1 MLFGLMPNAVWAEGT
16 DTSGENEAK
25 TYNFGMNISANEDPT
40 EEIAE
45 QEADSAV
52 VNSQDEGD
60 MSITL
65 EETYEYEDWDEA
77 GILAEEDVDYA
88 VDGEGNYTIYTAA
101 GLARVAYLTNNGFEQ
116 FLGKTVT
123 LANDIDLTDAG
134 VKGYSRDTVDET
146 SSWNPIGSFKY
157 TAATNSV
164 DIKPFMGVFDGAG
177 HKIKNLYMN
186 VDEENTGLF
195 GTVFTDMTIGGEQAV
210 IRDVII
216 EGADIKCGFMANSF
230 LVGFLSET
238 IITGCIV
245 DETSVMTIKDNVQM
259 NGGIVGGAQT
269 SGLNLGGEIYI
280 EDCVNNGTISGGM
293 LTGGIAGATGQR
305 IINCKNNGAIS
316 GNFEIG
322 GIVGYY
328 QEEGGIAPFELT
340 DCVNNG
346 SVSAEDGW
354 AGGIIGNTFISSD
367 TSLIAR
373 CYNTADISASSSIG
387 GIAGETING
396 NIENCYNTGKIS
408 GNSNNANYAGGIS
421 GYFEATSSVSNC
433 YNAGEIVNTKADST
447 GGIIGINKEKAQN
460 CFYLENTAQ
469 PESGGSVMITNEE
482 LADQTKFTDAGWDF
496 EAVWTMSAEL
506 GRPILQSVTEEYVP
520 GTEQNPY
527 LIHNEQEL
535 KEFRDSVNSGNTGI
549 YARLAAD
556 IVLNDGF
563 DMSELAADA
572 DGNVTYK
579 GGAVRGEL
587 ELWEPI
593 GSSANKYT
601 GCFDGDGYT
610 ISGLYINTAS
620 NNQGLFGYI
629 GVGGEVKNLSVSDSF
644 ILGGSYVGAIAGRG
658 LRCSLENVSV
668 SARVNGSDYAGVI
681 IGSALSSDITGV
693 KSGGAVN
700 GKNNTGG
707 VIGEN
712 QKCTVIGC
720 SNSAEVSGAD
730 YTGGIEGYSSESE
743 ISGCANSGNVSGG
756 QYTGGI
762 SAYNTGSPITE
773 CSNSGNVSGE
783 MYTGGIC
790 GASEESIEKSY
801 NQGRISGCFSGGI
814 AGINAANI
822 ENCYNTGNVT
832 ATEDGSG
839 RGHSKR
845 I

>member
-157 TAATNSV
+157 TAATDSV

-216 EGADIKCGFMANSF
+216 EGADIKCGFMTNSF

-245 DETSVMTIKDNVQM
+245 DETSVMTIKGNAQM

-316 GNFEIG
+316 GISEIG

-328 QEEGGIAPFELT
+328 QEEGGIAPFELIG
-340 DCVNNG
+340 CLNNG
-346 SVSAEDGW
+346 SVSAGDGW
-354 AGGIIGNTFISSD
+354 AGGIIGNTFISSE

-373 CYNTADISASSSIG
+373 CYNTAEISASSMLG
-387 GIAGETING
+387 GIAGETTNA

-408 GNSNNANYAGGIS
+408 GNNNANYAGGIS

-433 YNAGEIVNTKADST
+433 YNAGDIVNTKADKT
-447 GGIIGINKEKAQN
+447 GGIIGMNKEMAQN
-460 CFYLENTAQ
+460 CFYLENTAE
-469 PESGGSVMITNEE
+469 PETGGSVMITNEE
-482 LADQTKFTDAGWDF
+482 LADQTTFTDAGWDF

-506 GRPILQSVTEEYVP
+506 GRTVLQSVPEEYVP
-520 GTEQNPY
+520 GAEQTQY

-535 KEFRDSVNSGNTGI
+535 KEFRDNVNSGNTGI
-549 YARLAAD
+549 YARLVAD
-556 IVLNDGF
+556 IVLNDGI
-563 DMSELAADA
+563 DMAELAADA

-579 GGAVRGEL
+579 GGAVPAEFTQ
-587 ELWEPI
+587 WEPI
-593 GSSANKYT
+593 GNSANAYIGT
-601 GCFDGDGYT
+601 FDGNGYT
-610 ISGLYINTAS
+610 ISGLCINS
-620 NNQGLFGYI
+620 PSENYKGLFGNI
-629 GVGGEVKNLSVSDSF
+629 KTGVLISNLNVSGAVRGNMFVGGVSGCNYGS
-644 ILGGSYVGAIAGRG
+644 IINCHSSCVISGSTMIGGITGIGTGSIEECSNNGNIYSYSSNTDKMVGG
-658 LRCSLENVSV
+658 
-668 SARVNGSDYAGVI
+668 I
-681 IGSALSSDITGV
+681 IGSNSTGARLINCVNNGSV
-693 KSGGAVN
+693 KSEN
-700 GKNNTGG
+700 G
-707 VIGEN
+707 E
-712 QKCTVIGC
+712 
-720 SNSAEVSGAD
+720 
-730 YTGGIEGYSSESE
+730 
-743 ISGCANSGNVSGG
+743 
-756 QYTGGI
+756 
-762 SAYNTGSPITE
+762 YNYI
-773 CSNSGNVSGE
+773 
-783 MYTGGIC
+783 
-790 GASEESIEKSY
+790 
-801 NQGRISGCFSGGI
+801 GGI
-814 AGINAANI
+814 AGINHNELKGCLNRGSVEANGSFDAI
-822 ENCYNTGNVT
+822 GGIVGSNIFSVSDCVNEGSITAISLDGAQYMTIGGGIVGSNTYIVSGCSSSGKIMGI
-832 ATEDGSG
+832 GSKASAG
-839 RGHSKR
+839 GVAGLLA
-845 I
+845 

>member
-1 MLFGLMPNAVWAEGT
+1 MKCWGAGAYPQAISAAAVTLSMLFGLMPNAVWAEGT
-16 DTSGENEAK
+16 DTSDENEAK
-25 TYNFGMNISANEDPT
+25 TYNFGVNISANEDPT

-157 TAATNSV
+157 TAATDSV

-245 DETSVMTIKDNVQM
+245 DETSVMTIKGNAQM

-316 GNFEIG
+316 GISEIG

-328 QEEGGIAPFELT
+328 QEEGGIAPFEL
-340 DCVNNG
+340 
-346 SVSAEDGW
+346 
-354 AGGIIGNTFISSD
+354 IGC
-367 TSLIAR
+367 L
-373 CYNTADISASSSIG
+373 
-387 GIAGETING
+387 
-396 NIENCYNTGKIS
+396 
-408 GNSNNANYAGGIS
+408 
-421 GYFEATSSVSNC
+421 
-433 YNAGEIVNTKADST
+433 
-447 GGIIGINKEKAQN
+447 NKR
-460 CFYLENTAQ
+460 
-469 PESGGSVMITNEE
+469 G
-482 LADQTKFTDAGWDF
+482 
-496 EAVWTMSAEL
+496 L
-506 GRPILQSVTEEYVP
+506 GRT
-520 GTEQNPY
+520 T
-527 LIHNEQEL
+527 
-535 KEFRDSVNSGNTGI
+535 
-549 YARLAAD
+549 
-556 IVLNDGF
+556 
-563 DMSELAADA
+563 
-572 DGNVTYK
+572 
-579 GGAVRGEL
+579 
-587 ELWEPI
+587 
-593 GSSANKYT
+593 
-601 GCFDGDGYT
+601 
-610 ISGLYINTAS
+610 
-620 NNQGLFGYI
+620 
-629 GVGGEVKNLSVSDSF
+629 VK
-644 ILGGSYVGAIAGRG
+644 
-658 LRCSLENVSV
+658 
-668 SARVNGSDYAGVI
+668 
-681 IGSALSSDITGV
+681 
-693 KSGGAVN
+693 
-700 GKNNTGG
+700 
-707 VIGEN
+707 
-712 QKCTVIGC
+712 
-720 SNSAEVSGAD
+720 
-730 YTGGIEGYSSESE
+730 
-743 ISGCANSGNVSGG
+743 
-756 QYTGGI
+756 
-762 SAYNTGSPITE
+762 
-773 CSNSGNVSGE
+773 
-783 MYTGGIC
+783 
-790 GASEESIEKSY
+790 
-801 NQGRISGCFSGGI
+801 
-814 AGINAANI
+814 
-822 ENCYNTGNVT
+822 
-832 ATEDGSG
+832 
-839 RGHSKR
+839 
-845 I
+845 